1 MYFRIVNVSSS
12 ALVLANFSINDLSM
26 DHRGMGIGNLAPYSN
41 SKFANALFTKELGER
56 LAGSNVTT
64 FTLCPGLVNTY
75 LSQAYYSDDGL
86 QNRLVQG
93 VLSLV
98 GLSVE
103 DVMFYTFF
111 KYKKV
116 RHMGF

>member
-1 MYFRIVNVSSS
+1 
-12 ALVLANFSINDLSM
+12 
-26 DHRGMGIGNLAPYSN
+26 MGIGNLAPYSN